1 MIDLQAQNNGLQP
14 QYTVQPQLTAFNP
27 YQQQAQQEAM
37 QVRVSCFFDRLLT
50 GPPFQAE
57 WERQQRDWLA
67 QQQQQLQ
74 LQAQQEEWMR
84 QQLAQQ
90 QLAQQQAAQ
99 QQASQQQAAQQQA
112 LLAQQQQEYLA
123 AQARLVPQP
132 TAFGFGVLKPYCLF
146 KRTDILRNIV
156 RIIPSPQYRQHRH
169 QCHHPNNPRS
179 LLYPT
184 SRFRQLTI
192 LTRHPHGNNIH
203 RHRGRRLRLP
213 RHRSPPLC
221 GDRHERTRSMRT

>member
-1 MIDLQAQNNGLQP
+1 
-14 QYTVQPQLTAFNP
+14 
-27 YQQQAQQEAM
+27 M

-50 GPPFQAE
+50 GPSFQAE

-99 QQASQQQAAQQQA
+99 QQA

-132 TAFGFGVLKPYCLF
+132 TAFGFGVLNHLLF
-146 KRTDILRNIV
+146 V
-156 RIIPSPQYRQHRH
+156 QAY
-169 QCHHPNNPRS
+169 
-179 LLYPT
+179 
-184 SRFRQLTI
+184 
-192 LTRHPHGNNIH
+192 
-203 RHRGRRLRLP
+203 
-213 RHRSPPLC
+213 
-221 GDRHERTRSMRT
+221 